1 MDVLDD
7 LLDDDLRLVVVG
19 TVVGDC
25 AARRGHHY
33 AGPGHHSFWRL
44 LAGAGL
50 TPEVIAPQ
58 DESALLDHR
67 IGLTDLVKI
76 EAQSHGSRVV
86 FDVPGLAAKLSA
98 HRPRWVAFNGKV
110 AATPCAQWLGYRRP
124 GLGLQDWTFA
134 GAPVFVL
141 PSSSGA
147 NRRRDYDGRPGR
159 LSWWHDLGD
168 LVSQDEESERAIS
181 A

>member
-7 LLDDDLRLVVVG
+7 LLDHDLRLVVVG
-19 TVVGDC
+19 TAVGDC
-25 AARRGHHY
+25 AARRGHYY
-33 AGPGHHSFWRL
+33 AGPGQSFWTL
-44 LAGAGL
+44 LARAGL
-50 TPEVIAPQ
+50 TPRVLPPPDDATLVE
-58 DESALLDHR
+58 HG

-76 EAQSHGSRVV
+76 EAQSHGRQLV
-86 FDVPGLAAKLSA
+86 FDVPSLAAKLSE

-110 AATPCAQWLGYRRP
+110 AATHCARWAGHRPP

-147 NRRRDYDGRPGR
+147 NRRRDYDGRPDR
-159 LSWWHDLGD
+159 ESWWEDLGT
-168 LVSQDEESERAIS
+168 LVRKEDQPTQATS

>member
-7 LLDDDLRLVVVG
+7 LLDHDLRLVVVA

-25 AARRGHHY
+25 AARRGHYY
-33 AGPGHHSFWRL
+33 AGPGQSFWRL

-50 TPEVIAPQ
+50 TPGVLRPQ
-58 DESALLDHR
+58 DESALLEHG

-76 EAQSHGSRVV
+76 EARSHARQRV
-86 FDVPGLAAKLSA
+86 FDVPALAAKLSA

-110 AATPCAQWLGYRRP
+110 AATPCAQWAGHRPP
-124 GLGLQDWTFA
+124 GLGPQDWTFA
-134 GAPVFVL
+134 GARVFVL

-147 NRRRDYDGRPGR
+147 NRRRDYDGRPDR
-159 LSWWHDLGD
+159 ASWWNDLGA
-168 LVSQDEESERAIS
+168 LVRRDEPAHRS